1 MTRKFH
7 PYAFLIG
14 LAIGVVV
21 FISLRHPLFA
31 VFASVISMALLNY
44 GFNRPRVDTSKAPK
58 KFDDDLDKDG

>member
-31 VFASVISMALLNY
+31 VFASVISMALSL
-44 GFNRPRVDTSKAPK
+44 THI
-58 KFDDDLDKDG
+58 